1 MLDRQTEGY
10 IILLLDKL
18 DKLNDNLEKISK
30 ALEKDKEEK
39 PAKKVL
45 VEDYA
50 YTTPY
55 TTPLEPVP
63 WYVHSPQYN
72 RNPFTSDISGL
83 GNSLN
88 QYNFNIPSS
97 FGDKDEQ

>member
-10 IILLLDKL
+10 IIILLDKL

-39 PAKKVL
+39 STKKVL

-50 YTTPY
+50 STTS
-55 TTPLEPVP
+55 LEPVP

-72 RNPFTSDISGL
+72 KYNPFTSDVLGL
-83 GNSLN
+83 EGSLT
-88 QYNFNIPSS
+88 QYNFTIPSL

>member
-10 IILLLDKL
+10 IIMLLDKL

-50 YTTPY
+50 YTA
-55 TTPLEPVP
+55 PLEPVP

-83 GNSLN
+83 GNSLT
-88 QYNFNIPSS
+88 QYNFNIPSL

>member
-10 IILLLDKL
+10 IIKLLKRL

-39 PAKKVL
+39 PAKKLL
-45 VEDYA
+45 VEDY
-50 YTTPY
+50 TT
-55 TTPLEPVP
+55 TSTPLEPVP
-63 WYVHSPQYN
+63 RNVHFPL
-72 RNPFTSDISGL
+72 TSDILGL
-83 GNSLN
+83 DNSIT
-88 QYNFNIPSS
+88 QYNFKIPSL

>member
-10 IILLLDKL
+10 IIMLLDKL

-50 YTTPY
+50 YTTP
-55 TTPLEPVP
+55 LEPVP

-83 GNSLN
+83 GNSLT
-88 QYNFNIPSS
+88 QYNFNIPSL

>member
-10 IILLLDKL
+10 IIMLLDKL
-18 DKLNDNLEKISK
+18 DKLNANLEKISKALK

-45 VEDYA
+45 VEGY
-50 YTTPY
+50 
-55 TTPLEPVP
+55 TPLQPVP

-72 RNPFTSDISGL
+72 RATWTSDVSGSD
-83 GNSLN
+83 NSIA

>member
-1 MLDRQTEGY
+1 MLDRQVEGY
-10 IILLLDKL
+10 IIKLLKRLDE
-18 DKLNDNLEKISK
+18 LNNNLKKISK

-39 PAKKVL
+39 STKKL
-45 VEDYA
+45 LIEDY
-50 YTTPY
+50 TTIS
-55 TTPLEPVP
+55 TPLEPVP

-83 GNSLN
+83 GNSLT
-88 QYNFNIPSS
+88 QYNFNIPSL

>member
-39 PAKKVL
+39 SAKKVL
-45 VEDYA
+45 VEGY
-50 YTTPY
+50 
-55 TTPLEPVP
+55 TPLQPVP

-72 RNPFTSDISGL
+72 RATWTSDVSGSD
-83 GNSLN
+83 NSIA
-88 QYNFNIPSS
+88 QYNLNIPSL

>member
-10 IILLLDKL
+10 IINLLKRL

-39 PAKKVL
+39 STKKLL
-45 VEDYA
+45 VEDY
-50 YTTPY
+50 TT
-55 TTPLEPVP
+55 TSTPLEPVP

-72 RNPFTSDISGL
+72 KFTSDISGL
-83 GNSLN
+83 DSSTA
-88 QYNFNIPSS
+88 QYTSNIPSL